1 MQMKSLPETERP
13 VEKACSRGVETLSN
27 AELLAMIIH
36 TGTKN
41 KSAIRLAEDV
51 LSAFPEGIKGLGSCC
66 LQELIALD
74 GIGKT
79 KACRILGAVELGKRI
94 SAVPAKERI
103 SISRSDDIAKL
114 FMEELRYAKK
124 EHFKCLLLSAKGE
137 VISIESV
144 SVGELSS
151 TVVHPREVFSMAVR
165 KSAAAVVFV
174 HNHPSGDARPSQ
186 EDVETTQRLI
196 DCGVLLGI
204 RVLDHIIIGDGLFSS
219 MREMG
224 YIK

>member
-1 MQMKSLPETERP
+1 MQIKSLPETERP
-13 VEKACSRGVETLSN
+13 VEKACSRGIETLSN

-41 KSAIRLAEDV
+41 KSAIGLAEDV
-51 LSAFPEGIKGLGSCC
+51 LSAFPEGLGGLGACC
-66 LQELIALD
+66 LQELTALD
-74 GIGKT
+74 GIGNT

-94 SAVPAKERI
+94 AAAPVRGRRAI
-103 SISRSDDIAKL
+103 SSSDDIAKL
-114 FMEELRYAKK
+114 FMEDLRYARK
-124 EHFKCLLLSAKGE
+124 EHFKSLLLNAKGDI
-137 VISIESV
+137 ISIEHIST
-144 SVGELSS
+144 GELSS

-174 HNHPSGDARPSQ
+174 HNHPSGDARPS
-186 EDVETTQRLI
+186 EGDVETTRRLV
-196 DCGVLLGI
+196 DCGSLLGI

>member
-1 MQMKSLPETERP
+1 MQIKYLPETERP
-13 VEKACSRGVETLSN
+13 VEKACSRGIETLSN

-51 LSAFPEGIKGLGSCC
+51 LASFPDGISGLGGCC
-66 LQELIALD
+66 LQELLALD
-74 GIGKT
+74 GIGNT

-94 SAVPAKERI
+94 STMPAPNRQ
-103 SISRSDDIAKL
+103 SISSSDDIARL
-114 FMEELRYAKK
+114 FMEELRYARK
-124 EHFKCLLLSAKGE
+124 EYFKSLLLSTKGDI
-137 VISIESV
+137 ISIEEI

-151 TVVHPREVFSMAVR
+151 TVVHPREVFTMAVR

-174 HNHPSGDARPSQ
+174 HNHPSGDARPSD
-186 EDVETTQRLI
+186 EDVETTRRLT
-196 DCGVLLGI
+196 DCGKLLGI
-204 RVLDHIIIGDGLFSS
+204 QVLDHIIIGDGLFSS
-219 MREMG
+219 RREMG

>member
-1 MQMKSLPETERP
+1 MQIKYLPETERP
-13 VEKACSRGVETLSN
+13 VEKACSRGIETLSN

-51 LSAFPEGIKGLGSCC
+51 LASFPDGISGLGGCC
-66 LQELIALD
+66 LQELLALD
-74 GIGKT
+74 GIGNT

-94 SAVPAKERI
+94 STMPAPNRQ
-103 SISRSDDIAKL
+103 SISSSDDIARL
-114 FMEELRYAKK
+114 FMEELRYARK
-124 EHFKCLLLSAKGE
+124 EYFKSLLLSTKGDI
-137 VISIESV
+137 ISIEEI

-151 TVVHPREVFSMAVR
+151 TVVHPREVFTMAVR

-174 HNHPSGDARPSQ
+174 HNHPSGDARPSD
-186 EDVETTQRLI
+186 EDVETTQRLT
-196 DCGVLLGI
+196 DCGKLLGI
-204 RVLDHIIIGDGLFSS
+204 NVLDHIIIGDGLFSS

>member
-1 MQMKSLPETERP
+1 MQIKSLPETERP
-13 VEKACSRGVETLSN
+13 VEKACSRGIETLSN

-41 KSAIRLAEDV
+41 KSAIRLGEDV
-51 LSAFPEGIKGLGSCC
+51 LSAFPDGLSGLGNCC
-66 LQELIALD
+66 LQELTALD
-74 GIGKT
+74 GIGST

-94 SAVPAKERI
+94 AAMPAKERL

-114 FMEELRYAKK
+114 FMEDLRYERK
-124 EHFKCLLLSAKGE
+124 EHFKSLLLNAKGDI
-137 VISIESV
+137 ISIEDI

-165 KSAAAVVFV
+165 KSAAAIVFV
-174 HNHPSGDARPSQ
+174 HNHPSGDAMPSQ
-186 EDVETTQRLI
+186 EDIETTSRLT

-204 RVLDHIIIGDGLFSS
+204 RVLDHIIIGDGYFSS

>member
-1 MQMKSLPETERP
+1 MQIKALPKTERP
-13 VEKACSRGVETLSN
+13 VEKACSQGIEALSN

-41 KSAIRLAEDV
+41 KSAIRLGEDV
-51 LSAFPEGIKGLGSCC
+51 LSAFPDGLSGLGDCC
-66 LQELIALD
+66 LQELMTLD
-74 GIGKT
+74 GIGST

-94 SAVPAKERI
+94 AAASARERL
-103 SISRSDDIAKL
+103 SIRRSDDIAKL
-114 FMEELRYAKK
+114 FMEDLRYEKK
-124 EHFKCLLLSAKGE
+124 EHFKSLLLSAKGDI
-137 VISIESV
+137 ISIEHIST
-144 SVGELSS
+144 GELSS

-174 HNHPSGDARPSQ
+174 HNHPSGDAMPSQ
-186 EDVETTQRLI
+186 EDVETTRRLT

-204 RVLDHIIIGDGLFSS
+204 RVLDHIIIGDGYFSS
-219 MREMG
+219 MKEMG